1 MLQVPGSHSACVL
14 VSHHHAGVLQTR
26 QAFFSEHWEKQPAV
40 FKATPGRV
48 ALFQGMCSL
57 PTFINWL
64 KQREKKAGPLTFG
77 VDVNAARYRDGVR
90 TTPNGEVCVAP
101 KHD

>member
-1 MLQVPGSHSACVL
+1 M
-14 VSHHHAGVLQTR
+14 
-26 QAFFSEHWEKQPAV
+26 

-90 TTPNGEVCVAP
+90 TTPNGEVRAMMLQNMTSCLSI
-101 KHD
+101 KSIMKSTHN